1 MLDTFL
7 LLVHLTR
14 SGDTAAASCLLY
26 HHQHRAL
33 CSAFISDLPFCWST
47 AAACPMPQ
55 QQPMPATLITAIRK
69 VSTISQ
75 YYPTNKNP
83 HGNCANFAYHEI
95 IKHPS
100 ARRKIYIKEIMP
112 AARAVTL
119 LNLYINLV
127 FKAALWFIAL
137 DSYYALF
144 NSFLYLIFTFFFVNY
159 LWKLLIKFH
168 MKVIETFF
176 RVHCFYINHIHK
188 INYI

>member
-1 MLDTFL
+1 MRSCLNKRSESISNCHIPPYAVYVLSKIINTKRVLDTFL
-7 LLVHLTR
+7 LLVDLTR
-14 SGDTAAASCLLY
+14 SGATAAASCLLY
-26 HHQHRAL
+26 HQHRAL
-33 CSAFISDLPFCWST
+33 CCASISQLAFCLST

-75 YYPTNKNP
+75 YDPTNKNP

-119 LNLYINLV
+119 
-127 FKAALWFIAL
+127 
-137 DSYYALF
+137 
-144 NSFLYLIFTFFFVNY
+144 
-159 LWKLLIKFH
+159 
-168 MKVIETFF
+168 
-176 RVHCFYINHIHK
+176 
-188 INYI
+188 